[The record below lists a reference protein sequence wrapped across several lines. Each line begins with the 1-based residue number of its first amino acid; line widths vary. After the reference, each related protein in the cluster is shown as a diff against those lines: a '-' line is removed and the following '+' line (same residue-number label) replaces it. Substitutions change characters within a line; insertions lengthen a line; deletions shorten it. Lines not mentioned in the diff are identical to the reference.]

1 MLPPHDT
8 FRRYMI
14 VAGINVIVFYAIW
27 EFLYWIWPNSGYW
40 PTVAWAAAWILG
52 SFFAHFTHREW
63 TFDSDRRLRW
73 TITASM
79 SIYTIGMVG
88 STACF
93 YVGTVDF
100 GLDARL
106 VWLLNSSLWG
116 VLNYLGQREIAF
128 KTRSLPEVNTE

>member
-100 GLDARL
+100 ELDARL

>member
-100 GLDARL
+100 ELDARL

-116 VLNYLGQREIAF
+116 GLNYLGQREIAF

>member
-40 PTVAWAAAWILG
+40 PTVAWADAWILG

-100 GLDARL
+100 ELDARL

>member
-1 MLPPHDT
+1 MLPPHGA
-8 FRRYMI
+8 FRRYML
-14 VAGINVIVFYAIW
+14 VAGVNVAVFYAIW
-27 EFLYWIWPNSGYW
+27 ELLYWIWPTSGYW
-40 PTVAWAAAWILG
+40 PTIAWATAWMLG
-52 SFFAHFTHREW
+52 SLFAHFTHREW

-79 SIYTIGMVG
+79 SVYTVGMVG

-106 VWLLNSSLWG
+106 VWVLNSSLWG
-116 VLNYLGQREIAF
+116 VLNYLGQREIVF
-128 KTRSLPEVNTE
+128 KTREFSVIREE

>member
-128 KTRSLPEVNTE
+128 KARSLPEVNTE

>member
-1 MLPPHDT
+1 
-8 FRRYMI
+8 MI

-100 GLDARL
+100 ELDARL